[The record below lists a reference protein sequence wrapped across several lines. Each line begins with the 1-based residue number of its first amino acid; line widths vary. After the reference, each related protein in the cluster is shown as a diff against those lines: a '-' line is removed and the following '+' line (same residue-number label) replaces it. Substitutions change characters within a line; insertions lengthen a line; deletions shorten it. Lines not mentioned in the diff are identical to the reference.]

1 MSGCRAG
8 IAALARLSHSW
19 PLVRRRR
26 APVTP
31 RDMEARKMSILAW
44 IVLGLIAGIVAKA
57 LVPGRDPGG
66 CMITIV
72 IGIVGALL
80 GGWLSTLLGFG
91 GLAGGLDLRNLV
103 IASLGAI
110 VLLVLWRLLTGRR
123 V

>member
-1 MSGCRAG
+1 
-8 IAALARLSHSW
+8 
-19 PLVRRRR
+19 
-26 APVTP
+26 
-31 RDMEARKMSILAW
+31 MSILAW

-66 CMITIV
+66 CIITIV

-103 IASLGAI
+103 IATLGSI